1 MTYSRNSR
9 INQTAPI
16 IFLTERDL
24 ATRHQRS
31 VKAVQYQRITG
42 GGVPFVKFGRSV
54 RYRLADVEAW
64 EDAHLRTSTSDSGG
78 AK

>member
-1 MTYSRNSR
+1 MTRTLETNP
-9 INQTAPI
+9 T
-16 IFLTERDL
+16 IFLTEKDL
-24 ATRHQRS
+24 AERHQRS

-64 EDAHLRTSTSDSGG
+64 EEAHLRVSTSDNGG
-78 AK
+78 AKR